1 MEKDLKHH
9 DPVLRQAE
17 RGEVGD
23 ELSPMEP
30 PDAMNPPSA
39 VRVEAADTHPFLRTF
54 FEEHAELEHELQQFE
69 ATLRAIPHEGYT
81 RANDGKLR
89 RFFDH
94 FENHFVPHSRREE
107 RSFFPVLRRHL
118 LEVGEHSPGEEA
130 TTGVDIMEEEHL
142 KAVQLAAITLNF
154 LLLSFKLPDENS
166 RLLVLDA
173 ALEQARQLIEL
184 LHLHIFREDN
194 ILFGQAHHA
203 IPTTEFERWQKEF
216 GHGQPVNV

>member
-30 PDAMNPPSA
+30 PEAMNPPSA
-39 VRVEAADTHPFLRTF
+39 VRVEPSETHPFLRNF

-69 ATLRAIPHEGYT
+69 ATLRAIPNEGYT
-81 RANDGKLR
+81 RAIDGKLR
-89 RFFDH
+89 RFFDY
-94 FENHFVPHSRREE
+94 FENHFVPHSKREE

-118 LEVGEHSPGEEA
+118 LAVGEHSPGEEA

-184 LHLHIFREDN
+184 LRLHIFREDN
-194 ILFGQAHHA
+194 ILFGQAHRA
-203 IPTTEFERWQKEF
+203 IPSAKFERWQKEF
-216 GHGQPVNV
+216 GQGHAVTV

>member
-30 PDAMNPPSA
+30 PEAMNPPSA
-39 VRVEAADTHPFLRTF
+39 VRVEPSETHPFLR
-54 FEEHAELEHELQQFE
+54 
-69 ATLRAIPHEGYT
+69 
-81 RANDGKLR
+81 NK
-89 RFFDH
+89 
-94 FENHFVPHSRREE
+94 REE

-118 LEVGEHSPGEEA
+118 LAVGEHSPGEEA

-184 LHLHIFREDN
+184 LRLHIFREDN
-194 ILFGQAHHA
+194 ILFGQAHRA
-203 IPTTEFERWQKEF
+203 IPSAKFERWQKEF
-216 GHGQPVNV
+216 GQGHAVTV